1 MKSVRGAAAVLGLV
15 LLALVASA
23 ASAGGRTSSAIVFSH
38 GTAPNRYDVWTVGAS
53 GRQPRRVTRSCMW
66 DWWPDWSPNRTRVA
80 FARACPNGNFDLY
93 VVRVSG
99 RGLRRV
105 TRGPALDQWPT
116 WSPDGSRLA
125 FVRGNDAGAELYV
138 VGADGKGLR
147 RLTRNHVE
155 DATPS
160 WSPDGRLIVFAS
172 KRARTGPFSL
182 LVIPA
187 AGGVAS
193 RVGGVRRLTT
203 SVYEDVDPDW

>member
-1 MKSVRGAAAVLGLV
+1 
-15 LLALVASA
+15 
-23 ASAGGRTSSAIVFSH
+23 
-38 GTAPNRYDVWTVGAS
+38 
-53 GRQPRRVTRSCMW
+53 
-66 DWWPDWSPNRTRVA
+66 
-80 FARACPNGNFDLY
+80 
-93 VVRVSG
+93 VRVSG

-125 FVRGNDAGAELYV
+125 FVRGKDAGAELYV
-138 VGADGKGLR
+138 VGAGGKGLR

-193 RVGGVRRLTT
+193 RVGGVRGGEPAWSPDGTRIAFARAAPGVTVETTNVYVMNADGSGVRQLTHERRGTVSHHPSWSADGKSIVFMSNRAGTSRGASLWVVSASTGGMRRLTT